1 MKPEV
6 LIFPDIHGRQFWK
19 EAIKKF
25 PKDQYPNLKIIFL
38 GDYLDPYGYEGILC
52 KDAIENFK

>member
-19 EAIKKF
+19 DAINKF

-38 GDYLDPYGYEGILC
+38 GHYLIAADILL
-52 KDAIENFK
+52 KKLIQIY

>member
-19 EAIKKF
+19 DAINKF
-25 PKDQYPNLKIIFL
+25 PKDQYQNLKIIFL
-38 GDYLDPYGYEGILC
+38 GDYLDPYVDYDGIS
-52 KDAIENFK
+52 KEE